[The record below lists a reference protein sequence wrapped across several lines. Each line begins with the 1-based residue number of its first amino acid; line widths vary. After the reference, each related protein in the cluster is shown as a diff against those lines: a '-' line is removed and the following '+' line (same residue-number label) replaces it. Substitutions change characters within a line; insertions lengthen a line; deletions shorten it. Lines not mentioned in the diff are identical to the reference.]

1 MTVPPPRP
9 SSRGAARA
17 ATALRAASAWAGA
30 RADGMKPLVRAGID
44 PSVRLQTSLAGVP
57 VGSHDAMD
65 AQSGRP
71 VEHLQELLMIT

>member
-1 MTVPPPRP
+1 MTVPLPRP

-57 VGSHDAMD
+57 VGSHDAKD
-65 AQSGRP
+65 SQTGRP
-71 VEHLQELLMIT
+71 VKHEQELLMIT